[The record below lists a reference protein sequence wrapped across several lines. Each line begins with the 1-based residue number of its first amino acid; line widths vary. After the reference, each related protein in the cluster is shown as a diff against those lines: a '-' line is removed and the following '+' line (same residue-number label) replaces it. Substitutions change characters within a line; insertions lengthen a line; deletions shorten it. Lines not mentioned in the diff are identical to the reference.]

1 MKNYLPKITM
11 IVALISFVCLSAT
24 ISAQDDKS
32 QRPSPPAKVSENV
45 GSALVTID
53 YSQPSVKGREIWG
66 GLVPYGKVWR
76 TGANEA
82 TTFEASTDIKIEGE
96 SLKAGKYGLFTIPGE
111 NEWVII
117 FNSVSDQWGARSYDE
132 SKDVLRVKVKSEQ
145 VADNTEKMTFKISD
159 DGMVSLMWEKLI
171 VNFNVSGS

>member
-1 MKNYLPKITM
+1 MQKVTL
-11 IVALISFVCLSAT
+11 IVTLSSFVLFSAT
-24 ISAQDDKS
+24 ISAQEDKS

-45 GSALVTID
+45 GSTLVTID
-53 YSQPSVKGREIWG
+53 YSQPSIKGREIWG

-82 TTFEASTDIKIEGE
+82 TTFEVSTDVKVEGE
-96 SLKAGKYGLFTIPGE
+96 SLKAGKYGLFTVPSE

-117 FNSVSDQWGARSYDE
+117 FNSVSDQWGAFSYDE
-132 SKDVLRVKVKSEQ
+132 SKDVLRVKVKPEQ
-145 VADNTEKMTFKISD
+145 VADNTEKMTFNISD
-159 DGMVSLMWEKLI
+159 DGVVSLKWEKLV

>member
-1 MKNYLPKITM
+1 MQKVTL
-11 IVALISFVCLSAT
+11 IVTLSSFVLFSAT
-24 ISAQDDKS
+24 ISAQEDKS

-45 GSALVTID
+45 GSTLVTID
-53 YSQPSVKGREIWG
+53 YSQPSIKGREIWG

-82 TTFEASTDIKIEGE
+82 TTFEVSTDVKVEGE
-96 SLKAGKYGLFTIPGE
+96 SLKAGKYGLFTVPSE

-117 FNSVSDQWGARSYDE
+117 FNSVSDQWGAFSYDE
-132 SKDVLRVKVKSEQ
+132 SKDVLRVKVKPEQ

-159 DGMVSLMWEKLI
+159 DGMVSLMWGKLV

>member
-1 MKNYLPKITM
+1 MQKVTL
-11 IVALISFVCLSAT
+11 IVTLSSFVLFSAT
-24 ISAQDDKS
+24 ISAQEDKS

-45 GSALVTID
+45 GSTLVTID
-53 YSQPSVKGREIWG
+53 YSQPSIKGREIWG

-82 TTFEASTDIKIEGE
+82 TTFEVSTDVKVEGE
-96 SLKAGKYGLFTIPGE
+96 SLKAGKYGLFTVPSE

-117 FNSVSDQWGARSYDE
+117 FNSVSDQWGAFSYDE
-132 SKDVLRVKVKSEQ
+132 SKDVLRVKVKPEQ

-159 DGMVSLMWEKLI
+159 DGMVSLM
-171 VNFNVSGS
+171 